1 MMLAALLAA
10 PLSCCVAQPRRDD
23 GDEDDDAEAV
33 IFVLSAHM
41 PDVGPHVDS
50 HALEESEMDWE
61 QAEAPWLQW
70 GVPTVAWL
78 APFYGA
84 TSYGSKGGLC
94 TQALLASLRQRDRGQ
109 SFFELLTTMRR
120 VFDRAG
126 LVSAVLTLRSSMKSI
141 PDVRGGS
148 ARVGARASAPS
159 CSVARAFPSASEL
172 ERAPKA
178 VLVGICY
185 EDSPKWKLE
194 GSWNDILD
202 MKEWLLADL
211 GWPEAA
217 VRLVADRADSDA
229 LPTRTGILQ
238 QLEWLC
244 NEEDNTQPRP
254 WPHVGFGTCRL
265 LHFCGHGTSGDFLPS
280 DWRVAGVL
288 PGSLVAKALVRAG
301 RGREDI
307 AVTCVVDCCDSS
319 NFFSS
324 LAFEYKA
331 T

>member
-202 MKEWLLADL
+202 MKERPSVSWLTAQTATLYRRAPASSSSSSGSATKRITRSQDRGLTSALA
-211 GWPEAA
+211 
-217 VRLVADRADSDA
+217 LVACSTFAATVLRATSYRAIGAWLGCCLAA
-229 LPTRTGILQ
+229 LWQ
-238 QLEWLC
+238 K
-244 NEEDNTQPRP
+244 P
-254 WPHVGFGTCRL
+254 WCVQDEGARI
-265 LHFCGHGTSGDFLPS
+265 LPS
-280 DWRVAGVL
+280 
-288 PGSLVAKALVRAG
+288 
-301 RGREDI
+301 
-307 AVTCVVDCCDSS
+307 
-319 NFFSS
+319 
-324 LAFEYKA
+324 LAS
-331 T
+331 